1 MSVVCWLDHYSKE
14 VYGRECKCTS
24 NVSFEKEANTR
35 HSKEEK
41 DKSIFLRE
49 YIYLLPKK
57 CKKFIIFTIK
67 FQLSFLL
74 YKFSIFNYLKLII
87 FILI

>member
-1 MSVVCWLDHYSKE
+1 MAE
-14 VYGRECKCTS
+14 
-24 NVSFEKEANTR
+24 NVNVLAGCLLRKRQIRGTV
-35 HSKEEK
+35 KEEK

-87 FILI
+87 